1 MPYNSELERKYSMT
15 LSELYELAN
24 RVIVAMQRDIA
35 DFAQFK
41 ILPAN
46 LTALEALTAQY
57 YDNLNDEMYK
67 AEHSYAIQLRN
78 ELRETLQHYLKRL
91 ALAAKNAFKNAPS
104 IYNALVLPNVAKLTD
119 KVFVVDIGNVYKN
132 AVQNKTKLEAEGI
145 DTDFLTNFE
154 TKLEEYSE
162 AMRTVDE
169 TSNQREAKTEERIK
183 IANTLHD
190 TLSKYCD
197 YGKFLYEDVSPSKY
211 NDYILTPTSAG
222 GLKPPTNLAY
232 RPGDFVISWGTVQNA
247 TSYELEYSPDGEKWS
262 EAYGGADNMVHYFP
276 PQEGWAYFRCRARNA
291 NGYGEFSEVLKT
303 GYYQIL
309 PPPSNIGAKIEDN
322 TDNGLM
328 MVWDE
333 VPSATHYLIYASI
346 VSIGKPEENYEL
358 FDKTES
364 TKYKRELERGV
375 RYYFQLVAENSAQT
389 SLHSKAVY
397 VDVEAPLPS

>member
-24 RVIVAMQRDIA
+24 RVIVAMHRDIA

-46 LTALEALTAQY
+46 LTALEALTEQY
-57 YDNLNDEMYK
+57 LNSLNDEMYK

-78 ELRETLQHYLKRL
+78 ELRETIQHYLKRL
-91 ALAAKNAFKNAPS
+91 SLAAKNAFKNAPS
-104 IYNALVLPNVAKLTD
+104 IYNSLVLPNVAKLTD
-119 KVFVVDIGNVYKN
+119 KVFVVDASNVYKN

-145 DTDFLTNFE
+145 DTNFLTNFE
-154 TKLEEYSE
+154 TKLDEYNA

-183 IANTLHD
+183 IANTLYE

-211 NDYILTPTSAG
+211 NDYVMTPTSAG
-222 GLKPPTNLAY
+222 GLKPPTGLKYAVDNN
-232 RPGDFVISWGTVQNA
+232 TVVWDEVENA
-247 TSYELEYSPDGEKWS
+247 TSYELEYSPDGAKWS
-262 EAYGGADNMVHYFP
+262 VAFAGADTMVYYIP
-276 PQEGWAYFRCRARNA
+276 SVEGWAYFRCRARNA

-309 PPPSNIGAKIEDN
+309 PPPSNIGAKIEAN

-346 VSIGKPEENYEL
+346 VSIGKPEEKYEL
-358 FDKTES
+358 FDKTQA

>member
-1 MPYNSELERKYSMT
+1 MIMPYNLELERKYSMT

-145 DTDFLTNFE
+145 HCFPQDGTGISENTDL
-154 TKLEEYSE
+154 
-162 AMRTVDE
+162 VV
-169 TSNQREAKTEERIK
+169 
-183 IANTLHD
+183 
-190 TLSKYCD
+190 
-197 YGKFLYEDVSPSKY
+197 VS
-211 NDYILTPTSAG
+211 TA
-222 GLKPPTNLAY
+222 
-232 RPGDFVISWGTVQNA
+232 
-247 TSYELEYSPDGEKWS
+247 
-262 EAYGGADNMVHYFP
+262 
-276 PQEGWAYFRCRARNA
+276 
-291 NGYGEFSEVLKT
+291 
-303 GYYQIL
+303 
-309 PPPSNIGAKIEDN
+309 IED
-322 TDNGLM
+322 T
-328 MVWDE
+328 
-333 VPSATHYLIYASI
+333 
-346 VSIGKPEENYEL
+346 
-358 FDKTES
+358 
-364 TKYKRELERGV
+364 
-375 RYYFQLVAENSAQT
+375 VAEVQKAKQLNIPILKRSQVLAMIAE
-389 SLHSKAVY
+389 SKK
-397 VDVEAPLPS
+397 LLFIMN